1 MPDPIRQQRYA
12 ERRRNLDFG
21 ALHERTRDHDPGLG
35 QMAIRYGMWPPCRI
49 LWRLHHEG
57 REHLPPSGP
66 LILAANHAS
75 FLDHW
80 FIGLGV
86 PRPVNFMAKSQLFT
100 PWSKTLISVLGAYPV
115 VRGAHDE
122 ESHATSMAILAR
134 ASVLVTYPQGGRA
147 RGDDFGGRARP
158 GVGRLSY
165 QSGAPVVPTAVLGS
179 AQVREWRRGR
189 FPRVTVRYGQAIAV
203 DPDPDPSLPK
213 QQALAEEIMAE
224 VRRLYDAG

>member
-1 MPDPIRQQRYA
+1 
-12 ERRRNLDFG
+12 
-21 ALHERTRDHDPGLG
+21 
-35 QMAIRYGMWPPCRI
+35 MWPPCRI

-57 REHLPPSGP
+57 RQHLPPTGP
-66 LILAANHAS
+66 LIIAANHAS
-75 FLDHW
+75 FLDHF

-115 VRGAHDE
+115 IRGAHDE

-158 GVGRLSY
+158 GVGRLAY

-189 FPRVTVRYGQAIAV
+189 FPRVTVRYGEAITV
-203 DPDPDPSLPK
+203 DPDPDPSLPR

-224 VRRLYDAG
+224 VRRLYEAA